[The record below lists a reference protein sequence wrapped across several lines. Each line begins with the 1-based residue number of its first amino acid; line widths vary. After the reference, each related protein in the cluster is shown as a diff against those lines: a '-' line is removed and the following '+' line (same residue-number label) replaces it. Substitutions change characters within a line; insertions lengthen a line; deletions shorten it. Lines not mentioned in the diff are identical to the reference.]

1 VIANINYLIAEM
13 ERRIGNF
20 DEAIKY
26 YDLAINDPNKKDWVE
41 SVAKEQKE
49 LALKKD
55 DNNKI

>member
-1 VIANINYLIAEM
+1 M